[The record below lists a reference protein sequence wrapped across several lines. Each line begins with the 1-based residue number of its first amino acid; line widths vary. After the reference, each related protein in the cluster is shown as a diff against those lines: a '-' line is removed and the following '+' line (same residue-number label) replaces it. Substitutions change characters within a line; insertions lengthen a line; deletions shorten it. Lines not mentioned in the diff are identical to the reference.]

1 MRLNRAVYLGLATI
15 LISGNTLMYS
25 VAEPYGGDT
34 SVTEESVKD
43 GAEEMVDGDREE
55 ESIPDYG
62 ASQDQI
68 DKANSLLEQKK
79 LESEQSKD
87 NYKKQISFGADL
99 NEAARKEVL
108 GLLGISEDELKDYD
122 ILTIDHSEEVDKL
135 SKYIPQSQLGNGAI
149 SCVELIPLPEGSGIS
164 IGTINIDYVTNLM
177 YYNVLVTAGVKDVDV
192 KVVAPTKSSGSCA
205 LVGMLKAYQNMTGEH
220 ISDKAID
227 VAMNEM
233 SVIDTLSLSHGAEET
248 SKLLDKLKGK
258 VIENGS
264 TDIKS
269 IKGIIRGI
277 ATIQKIELTDEEL
290 NMTAE
295 CMVKITELSNERKL
309 YKMETSVKY
318 IGTKDFKKEID
329 DFFGVLS
336 DEITDFINCK

>member
-1 MRLNRAVYLGLATI
+1 MKLNRLIYLGLTTI
-15 LISGNTLMYS
+15 LISGNTLIYS

-34 SVTEESVKD
+34 SVLEESNST
-43 GAEEMVDGDREE
+43 GEE
-55 ESIPDYG
+55 ESEAEGDPSIGYG
-62 ASQDQI
+62 ASQEQI

-79 LESEQSKD
+79 LEKEQSKD

-99 NEAARKEVL
+99 NDEARKEVV
-108 GLLGISEDELKDYD
+108 GLLGISEDELKSYD
-122 ILTIDHSEEVDKL
+122 ILTIDHFEEVEKL
-135 SKYIPQSQLGNGAI
+135 SKYIPQSQLGKGAI

-192 KVVAPTKSSGSCA
+192 KVAAPTKSSGSCA

-233 SVIDTLSLSHGAEET
+233 SVIDTLSLNHGAEET

-269 IKGIIRGI
+269 IKNIIKGI
-277 ATIQKIELTDEEL
+277 ATIQKITLTDDEV

-318 IGTKDFKKEID
+318 IGTKDFKKAIDEFGGLLSNEIAN
-329 DFFGVLS
+329 
-336 DEITDFINCK
+336 FINCK